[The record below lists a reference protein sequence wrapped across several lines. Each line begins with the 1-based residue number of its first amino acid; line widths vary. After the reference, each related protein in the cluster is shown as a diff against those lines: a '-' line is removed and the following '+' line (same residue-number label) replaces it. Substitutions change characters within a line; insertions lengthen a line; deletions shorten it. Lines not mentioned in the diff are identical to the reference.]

1 MVEHTPYNM
10 SDSIVCCDPEE
21 VIFTETSYGDE
32 MYIIRS
38 GRVEISRMN
47 EYGKQVLNV
56 LEKGDFFGEMAL
68 LSDTPRT
75 ATATSIGPTTLL
87 LLNKKAVV
95 ARIKSNPA
103 FALNL
108 LAGLSKRLTITTSR
122 LMGYITAVEE
132 HFHESNMACTQ
143 SLSDTE

>member
-1 MVEHTPYNM
+1 MVERTPYNI
-10 SDSIVCCDPEE
+10 SDSIVCYDPEE
-21 VIFTETSYGDE
+21 VIFTESSYGDE
-32 MYIIRS
+32 MYLIRS

-56 LEKGDFFGEMAL
+56 IEKGDFFGEMAL
-68 LSDTPRT
+68 LGDTPRT
-75 ATATSIGPTTLL
+75 ATATAIEATTLL
-87 LLNKKAVV
+87 LLDRKAVV

-108 LAGLSKRLTITTSR
+108 LAGLSKRLTTTTSR

-132 HFHESNMACTQ
+132 HVHESNIACTQ
-143 SLSDTE
+143 SLSNEE